1 LPQEFHSLKTYKK
14 AFSIAKASFN
24 EPSVFEDGK
33 IDSPLLLLGLMYREV
48 SRAMEIEPGDS
59 TKHPTHLINSP
70 FGIKEV
76 NEITT
81 LINRVA
87 VGRTRG

>member
-1 LPQEFHSLKTYKK
+1 MFKK
-14 AFSIAKASFN
+14 ALSIVKASFR
-24 EPSVFEDGK
+24 EPSVLEDGK

-59 TKHPTHLINSP
+59 TNHPTQLINSP

-76 NEITT
+76 KEITT
-81 LINRVA
+81 LINSVA
-87 VGRTRG
+87 GERTRG